1 MRIERGRV
9 VDLAKKYSHAWLFLI
24 FAMLGQQFSLLEQ
37 YVVPKYWVY
46 CWVDGYIPFIRLLCS
61 LHALVRVRGRRAGG
75 ALPS

>member
-46 CWVDGYIPFIRLLCS
+46 CW
-61 LHALVRVRGRRAGG
+61 AGEC
-75 ALPS
+75 LSPR